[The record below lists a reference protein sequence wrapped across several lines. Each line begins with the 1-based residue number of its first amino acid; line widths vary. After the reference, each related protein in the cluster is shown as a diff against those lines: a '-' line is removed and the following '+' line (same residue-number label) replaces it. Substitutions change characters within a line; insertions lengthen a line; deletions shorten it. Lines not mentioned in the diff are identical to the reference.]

1 MKKIFTT
8 VILSFV
14 FLLVGCN
21 MGPEAKTFEGSGI
34 TVELTEAFIE
44 KDVIQAALYLESTQH
59 IFMGNPEDK
68 ALVVAYGAD
77 TLDEYIEL
85 VLQVS
90 NKSDSE
96 ILHYEDD
103 DTEFY
108 YAYYENSVSGQDFG
122 YMLICMEG
130 EDNYYTLN
138 FGCRLNKFEGN
149 KEQFLAWG
157 KTIVVE

>member
-21 MGPEAKTFEGSGI
+21 MGPEPKTFEGSGI

-68 ALVVAYGAD
+68 ALVVAYG
-77 TLDEYIEL
+77 
-85 VLQVS
+85 
-90 NKSDSE
+90 E
-96 ILHYEDD
+96 IGRAH
-103 DTEFY
+103 
-108 YAYYENSVSGQDFG
+108 V
-122 YMLICMEG
+122 
-130 EDNYYTLN
+130 
-138 FGCRLNKFEGN
+138 
-149 KEQFLAWG
+149 
-157 KTIVVE
+157 